1 MRLLVRYLCLAM
13 LAGLLAGGA
22 EASNTPS
29 DSAPSGRAGLPFA
42 IADFDGDSR
51 PDMARVETGPGDFAN
66 SEYWIQLRFSSLEWE
81 SIRLVAP
88 AGGLRISARDV
99 NGDASVDLIVS
110 TVWSNRPVAIYLNDG
125 HGSFTHAE
133 PAAFPKAFG
142 DSAAIWSFAARLA
155 TDGAVVPSSQDYV
168 ICPEEREHSYPRASA
183 GLIAFSGTVYP
194 LGPPLFLHAGRAPP
208 SQILSF

>member
-1 MRLLVRYLCLAM
+1 MRLIARCLGLAM
-13 LAGLLAGGA
+13 VAGFLAGAA
-22 EASNTPS
+22 AASHFSS
-29 DSAPSGRAGLPFA
+29 DAVPSGHAGLPFA

-51 PDMARVETGPGDFAN
+51 PDVARVETGPSDFTN
-66 SEYWIQLRFSSLEWE
+66 SEYWIQLRFSSLEWK

-110 TVWSNRPVAIYLNDG
+110 TVWSNRPVAVYLNDG

-133 PAAFPKAFG
+133 PAAFPEAFG
-142 DSAAIWSFAARLA
+142 DSGAIWSFATSLA
-155 TDGAVVPSSQDYV
+155 TDGAVVPSSQDNV
-168 ICPEEREHSYPRASA
+168 ICPEGREYSDARESC
-183 GLIAFSGTVYP
+183 GLIAFKGAVYR

-208 SQILSF
+208 SQIISL

>member
-125 HGSFTHAE
+125 HGRLLTLSRRRFRRLLAIPRRFGVLPRDWRRMAPSFLRRKTM
-133 PAAFPKAFG
+133 
-142 DSAAIWSFAARLA
+142 
-155 TDGAVVPSSQDYV
+155 
-168 ICPEEREHSYPRASA
+168 
-183 GLIAFSGTVYP
+183 
-194 LGPPLFLHAGRAPP
+194 
-208 SQILSF
+208 